1 MSHAQYPLSMLQ
13 KYFAALVSI
22 FIAMNSAI
30 ANPLRVASVNLCT
43 DQYVLEFVP
52 HAQIA
57 SLSHLA
63 TDADYS
69 ALWQRAKNI
78 PLNHGMA
85 EELLPLK
92 PDLVLA
98 TSYTPGSA
106 VQLLKQQGVRVE
118 EIDLPKTIDEMIVF
132 TEKIGALLGKPEQ
145 GKQLSAELR
154 ARLDK
159 VKTKQNKTLGTALVY
174 APNGYTGGKNTLK
187 DEILTTA
194 GWKNL
199 ASELGMDGYG
209 NLPLEALLSQPPDLL
224 ILDDSTR
231 NTNSLAQ
238 QLLNHPALRNLPNHQ
253 TISLPTHLWLCAT
266 PKLIDAIEQLAALP
280 NVVPEKTGNTP

>member
-1 MSHAQYPLSMLQ
+1 MTRCNWLSLLFSGLLFSSHG
-13 KYFAALVSI
+13 
-22 FIAMNSAI
+22 SASTPHRI
-30 ANPLRVASVNLCT
+30 ASVNLCT
-43 DQYVLEFVP
+43 DQYVLEFVS
-52 HAQIA
+52 HQQIV

-69 ALWQRAKNI
+69 ALWQRAKAI

-98 TSYTPGSA
+98 TAYTPGSA

-118 EIDLPKTIDEMIVF
+118 EIDLPKTIEEMIIF
-132 TEKIGALLGKPEQ
+132 TEKMGALLGEPEK
-145 GKQLSAELR
+145 GKTLSAQLR
-154 ARLDK
+154 ERLDK
-159 VKTKQNKTLGTALVY
+159 VKAKQNTTRGTALVY

-253 TISLPTHLWLCAT
+253 TIKLPTHLWLCAT

-280 NVVPEKTGNTP
+280 NVVPEKTGNTR

>member
-1 MSHAQYPLSMLQ
+1 MTIHGAQA
-13 KYFAALVSI
+13 K
-22 FIAMNSAI
+22 
-30 ANPLRVASVNLCT
+30 PLRVASVNLCT
-43 DQYVLEFVP
+43 DQYVLEFIP
-52 HAQIA
+52 HAQIV

-63 TDADYS
+63 NDADYS

-98 TSYTPGSA
+98 TAYTPGSA

-145 GKQLSAELR
+145 GKQLSATLR

-159 VKTKQNKTLGTALVY
+159 LKAMQPIQRGTALVY

-199 ASELGMDGYG
+199 ANELGMDGYG

-253 TISLPTHLWLCAT
+253 TVKLPTHLWLCAT
-266 PKLIDAIEQLAALP
+266 PKLIDAIEQLANLP
-280 NVVPEKTGNTP
+280 EITGNKR